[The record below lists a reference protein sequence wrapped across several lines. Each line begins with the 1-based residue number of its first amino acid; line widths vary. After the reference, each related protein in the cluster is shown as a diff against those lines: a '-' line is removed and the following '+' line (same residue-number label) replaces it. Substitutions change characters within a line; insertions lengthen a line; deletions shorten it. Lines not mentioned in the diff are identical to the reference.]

1 MRQRSFAAIFSAFS
15 IFLAVAFHNSQADS
29 RRLFSSD
36 GTNAKI
42 KVIIDTSSIKHI
54 YLKTEEILQ
63 DTAAFW
69 QTDSALKAIKRIR
82 EKLNR
87 PVPDPKWEKN
97 ISQIAKLTKKGRQ
110 NHPHLRMALEVA
122 EKADYFNSTAIP
134 YVSTFLPNADKMD
147 FTLTVYLT
155 AYSGAYRFMMNND
168 LFIDL
173 AHEKWNSSSKNV
185 LNNLVKVVFDLG
197 FRECRRTRTEKPLD
211 QKIYTLLEYLQIRGI
226 ATYVGYKALDKFPA
240 ESVKDY
246 NLLESESDGT
256 RLRNKLNDLF
266 LKARRLSDEDLR
278 KKAVEIGVRGMA
290 YPVVG
295 AYMAKIIEEKLGRK
309 DLKDTITQGPLSFL
323 KTYNRL
329 VGDDKKI
336 HDFGDEEYRV
346 KDHVFGQRIEFDS
359 KVLGEAKT
367 IFIHLPSGYAEGSN
381 RYPLIYVL
389 DGGDYFE
396 PFAGMVKYLSLFQM
410 IPEMIVVAI
419 AHGDRLKEFTYT
431 KANEKTGNW
440 PTSGGAET
448 FRKFLSNELVPYI
461 DASYRTHPFRILVG
475 HSLGGLFAVETLSR
489 SPDLFQATIALSP
502 SLYWNQFEWLEN
514 AENFLDRYDSLKLL
528 LFISGEKKDEEQ
540 TRYLDK
546 FKDLVEA
553 KAPKDF
559 VYEYRCF
566 PEEDHGSVAFPGLF
580 SNLKQLFQGWQ
591 FPGEAWEM
599 GPDKVKEHFQSL
611 SDRFGYPVPI
621 TEEFL
626 TDHAFHGLRRHKAPD
641 EAIRLFEFCLLLYP
655 NSAESYEGIGEAYTQ
670 KGMKE
675 KAIEFYQKAL
685 ELNPANANIRK
696 IIDELKKKHCLI

>member
-1 MRQRSFAAIFSAFS
+1 MKQRPVIVFLSVFL
-15 IFLAVAFHNSQADS
+15 IFLSVSFHYSQADS
-29 RRLFSSD
+29 RCLFPSD
-36 GTNAKI
+36 DTNSKI
-42 KVIIDTSSIKHI
+42 KVIIDTTSIEHI
-54 YLKTEEILQ
+54 YLKTKEILQ

-69 QTDSALKAIKRIR
+69 ETDSALKAIKRFR
-82 EKLNR
+82 EKQNR

-97 ISQIAKLTKKGRQ
+97 ISQIVKLSKKKRK
-110 NHPHLRMALEVA
+110 NHPHLRMAQEVA

-155 AYSGAYRFMMNND
+155 AHTGAYRFMMNND
-168 LFIDL
+168 LYIDV
-173 AHEKWNSSSKNV
+173 AHERWNGSSKNI
-185 LNNLVKVVFDLG
+185 LNNLVMVVFDLG
-197 FRECRRTRTEKPLD
+197 FRECRGTRTEKPLD
-211 QKIYTLLEYLQIRGI
+211 QKIYTLLEYLQSRGI
-226 ATYVGYKALDKFPA
+226 ATYVGYKALDKFPV
-240 ESVKDY
+240 EGIEDY
-246 NLLESESDGT
+246 DLLESESDCT

-266 LKARRLSDEDLR
+266 SKAKTMADKDLR
-278 KKAVEIGVRGMA
+278 KKAVEIGVRGKA
-290 YPVVG
+290 YTVVG
-295 AYMAKIIEEKLGRK
+295 AYMAKMIEEKLGQ
-309 DLKDTITQGPLSFL
+309 DALKDTITQGPSSFL

-329 VGDDKKI
+329 VDDDKKI
-336 HDFGDEEYRV
+336 HDLGGEEYRV
-346 KDHVFGQRIEFDS
+346 KDHVFGQRIEYES
-359 KVLGEAKT
+359 KVLGEEKSV
-367 IFIHLPSGYAEGSN
+367 FIHLPSSYSEVSN
-381 RYPLIYVL
+381 RYTVIYVL
-389 DGGDYFE
+389 DGGSYFE
-396 PFAGMVKYLSLFQM
+396 PFAGMVKYLSLYGM
-410 IPEMIVVAI
+410 TPEMIVVAI
-419 AHGDRLKEFTYT
+419 ESGDRLKEFTYT

-448 FRKFLSNELVPYI
+448 FRKFLSSELVPYI

-475 HSLGGLFAVETLSR
+475 HSLAGLFSVGTLSQ

-502 SLYWNQFEWLEN
+502 SVYWNQFEWLKN
-514 AENFLDRYDSLKLL
+514 AENFLDRYDSLKHF

-559 VYEYRCF
+559 LYEYRCF
-566 PEEDHGSVAFPGLF
+566 PEEDHGSVAFPGLY

-611 SDRFGYPVPI
+611 SERFGYPIPI

-641 EAIRLFEFCLLLYP
+641 EAIRLFEFCLSLYP
-655 NSAESYEGIGEAYTQ
+655 NSAESYEGLGEAYAQ

-675 KAIEFYQKAL
+675 KAIECYQKAL

-696 IIDELKKKHCLI
+696 IIDELKKK